1 VTPDKEEA
9 PLKKEEE
16 DPLKEEPPKDK
27 LLDEEE
33 TPLF

>member
-16 DPLKEEPPKDK
+16 DPLKEESLKDE
-27 LLDEEE
+27 LWAEEE
-33 TPLF
+33 PP